1 MTWPQSHSG
10 NVAPSPRG
18 HHGGPISRQAT
29 QERATWLLDW
39 LWLRAAV
46 CPQER
51 GPGVSSSPPA
61 ETQGRNPPLMVSIT
75 WGTWALVPGGLVVY
89 KQSLVTPSRASGQ
102 GHGVEHVQASF
113 IEGS

>member
-1 MTWPQSHSG
+1 
-10 NVAPSPRG
+10 
-18 HHGGPISRQAT
+18 
-29 QERATWLLDW
+29 
-39 LWLRAAV
+39 
-46 CPQER
+46 
-51 GPGVSSSPPA
+51 
-61 ETQGRNPPLMVSIT
+61 MVSIT